1 MSLEDVVVVGGGMV
15 GAAVAVDLGRRG
27 IPVRLLEA
35 RPAIRPTAPE
45 APRLR
50 VSALNGRSIAY
61 LQSLGVWSSLDGER
75 IAPFDTLMAWDQA
88 ASGRLSFTADEL
100 GLERLGVFLENDHL
114 QAALLEAASA
124 LDAVRFDTP
133 ATPPDI
139 QPGPSG
145 PRLFLDGADALRPA
159 LTVAAD
165 GAGSR
170 LRDTA
175 GIGVWEGDY
184 HQHAVVATVRS
195 NPSAERTTW
204 QRFTPTGPQA
214 LLPLAGGM
222 ASLVWYVSPS
232 KARLLTAMSE
242 GDFVDAVEAAFP
254 TDLGLIEHVEARG
267 SFPIRRLHAQ
277 RYWQDQ
283 LVLVGDAAHVIHP
296 LAGQGVNIGLR
307 DARAL
312 AAQIAEAH
320 RRGLPSGHPSCL
332 AAYERERRLDNQL
345 MQSVMTAFHLGF
357 TAPLGP
363 LAPIRGL
370 GLQVANHGG
379 WLKRRVL
386 RYAMEGR

>member
-277 RYWQDQ
+277 R
-283 LVLVGDAAHVIHP
+283 
-296 LAGQGVNIGLR
+296 
-307 DARAL
+307 
-312 AAQIAEAH
+312 
-320 RRGLPSGHPSCL
+320 
-332 AAYERERRLDNQL
+332 
-345 MQSVMTAFHLGF
+345 
-357 TAPLGP
+357 
-363 LAPIRGL
+363 
-370 GLQVANHGG
+370 
-379 WLKRRVL
+379 
-386 RYAMEGR
+386 